1 MLAALGCR
9 ALSLFEQPDLYLAGQ
24 VDVGIPFSVLLEFG
38 RSVFPALLHRL
49 SDTLGVF
56 LSVVLV

>member
-1 MLAALGCR
+1 M
-9 ALSLFEQPDLYLAGQ
+9 FEQPDLYLAGQ